1 MSSNETYQL
10 TTKDH
15 TILEVMR
22 ERAIG
27 RDPIAAEIL
36 RRKLSRA
43 MLMFREDI
51 APEVV
56 TLSSRVRFRVDDAPA
71 ETRIITPEEM
81 RGLVG
86 QSLPISHPRALALI
100 GLAEGQSMT
109 IPRADGGSE
118 TLTVVHV
125 VYQPEAARRE
135 RLGAALSTEVNPSR
149 PVSRVLRLVHDADA
163 QAGAPVAPRGG
174 WSDGGFDDPGPSAA

>member
-1 MSSNETYQL
+1 MNESFQL

-22 ERAIG
+22 ERSIA
-27 RDPIAAEIL
+27 RDQIVSEIL

-43 MLMFREDI
+43 VILFREDI
-51 APEVV
+51 AADVV
-56 TLSSRVRFRVDDAPA
+56 TLSSRVTYRVDDAPA
-71 ETRIITPEEM
+71 ETRIIAPDDM

-86 QSLPISHPRALALI
+86 LLLPIGHPRALALM

-118 TLTVVHV
+118 TLTVVQV

-135 RLGAALSTEVNPSR
+135 RLRQAEPLAPRPSR
-149 PVSRVLRLVHDADA
+149 QAGHALRLVHSADVPLA
-163 QAGAPVAPRGG
+163 TPHARPAIAGTGP
-174 WSDGGFDDPGPSAA
+174 DDPGPSAA

>member
-1 MSSNETYQL
+1 MCSNETFQL

-15 TILEVMR
+15 AILEVMR

-27 RDPIAAEIL
+27 RDAIVSEIL

-71 ETRIITPEEM
+71 ETRIITPDEM

-100 GLAEGQSMT
+100 GLAEGQSMS
-109 IPRADGGSE
+109 IAKADGGTE
-118 TLTVVHV
+118 RVTVLEV
-125 VYQPEAARRE
+125 VDQPEAARRE
-135 RLGAALSTEVNPSR
+135 RLGTALSAEAVPPR
-149 PVSRVLRLVHDADA
+149 PVSRFLRLVHDAGA
-163 QAGAPVAPRGG
+163 QPAAPSMSRAAAR
-174 WSDGGFDDPGPSAA
+174 DGGPDDPGPSAA